1 MSFDSTP
8 PPPPPHGPAMPPPS
22 TGFPP
27 AAPATQA
34 LPPAPFGEPAP
45 AADKSF
51 IATWL
56 FAWLL
61 GFFGVD
67 RFYLGKIGTGLLK
80 LVTLGG
86 IGIWWLVDL
95 ILVLVGAT
103 RDSRGRALAGY
114 REHRKVAWIVTGAV
128 IVAGMI
134 VNAIT
139 GTALSNAVSD
149 SQRSSFSELTEEEP
163 DSVVVEPVEEEQEP
177 TEPSAEPSVDTR
189 VDVPDLSGVTVG
201 EARAAL
207 EALGLAIAV
216 PEGAADDHLIE
227 SQSVAAGGKA
237 EPGSEVAVT
246 ATAPEP
252 ELTLAQQNAVESAQ
266 NYLSFMGFSR
276 TGLIEQ
282 LEFEGFS
289 AEEATFAVDFVA
301 PDWNAEAAEKAQ
313 AYLDTMSFSREGLYE
328 QLAFEGF
335 EPAQIDAALAA
346 VGY

>member
-1 MSFDSTP
+1 
-8 PPPPPHGPAMPPPS
+8 MPPP
-22 TGFPP
+22 TAAYPP
-27 AAPATQA
+27 GAPMAQAQTQ
-34 LPPAPFGEPAP
+34 APFGATAP
-45 AADKSF
+45 EGDKSF

-61 GFFGVD
+61 GLFGVD
-67 RFYLGKIGTGLLK
+67 RFYLGKIGTGVLK

-103 RDSRGRALAGY
+103 RDSRGRGLAGY
-114 REHRKVAWIVTGAV
+114 RENRKVAWIVTGVV
-128 IVAGMI
+128 IVLGLI

-139 GTALSNAVSD
+139 GTALSNAAFE
-149 SQRSSFSELTEEEP
+149 SQRSSFSELAEEEP
-163 DSVVVEPVEEEQEP
+163 ETVADPVEEEETVAEPVEEEDEP
-177 TEPSAEPSVDTR
+177 VEPSAQPSVDTR
-189 VDVPDLSGVTVG
+189 VEVPDLSGVTVG
-201 EARAAL
+201 EARLAL
-207 EALGLAIAV
+207 EALGLALAI
-216 PEGAADDHLIE
+216 PEGVADDHLIE
-227 SQSVAAGGKA
+227 TQSVSAGDKA
-237 EPGSEVAVT
+237 EPGSEVLVT
-246 ATAPEP
+246 AKAPEP
-252 ELTLAQQNAVESAQ
+252 ELTLAQQNAVESAE

-289 AEEATFAVDFVA
+289 TEEATFAVDFVA

-313 AYLDTMSFSREGLYE
+313 AYLDTMSFSREGLYD